1 MAETPKLR
9 SAASHRKM
17 LNANLVVL
25 FKETDDIL
33 VSQMGKLAAAF
44 KAETPTNLT
53 AFKLTTRVKL
63 GDVNHFDIELV
74 N

>member
-17 LNANLVVL
+17 LNANLVAL

-44 KAETPTNLT
+44 KADNPDEFNG
-53 AFKLTTRVKL
+53 F
-63 GDVNHFDIELV
+63 
-74 N
+74 